1 MFIYFQ
7 TFGDAYCLRAIK
19 GARGES
25 VNKRLLTSIEHV
37 SQAFPHALVSA
48 RSESLP
54 PLSRCRY
61 VDLEIC
67 MAGTGSRVKKRTTRG
82 VVGTGRRRERRP
94 SMNQRRAFAP
104 PGRAQGAGLRS
115 FLQAEGTEPLIS
127 VPLVPVAGRGVAE

>member
-7 TFGDAYCLRAIK
+7 TFGDACCLHAIK

-67 MAGTGSRVKKRTTRG
+67 MAGTGSRVKKRTKRG
-82 VVGTGRRRERRP
+82 VVGNTACFVLSP
-94 SMNQRRAFAP
+94 MF
-104 PGRAQGAGLRS
+104 
-115 FLQAEGTEPLIS
+115 S
-127 VPLVPVAGRGVAE
+127 VPLVPVAARGAAGVDPRQHTW